1 MQIVIGGLGKVGTA
15 LCHELSHE
23 GHDVTA
29 VDVNENVLTR
39 TMEREDIRT
48 VTGSITSID
57 LQIQANIPAAD
68 VFIAATSSD
77 EVNITAAMIAS
88 KLGAKHTVARVRD
101 TEYGAHM
108 GFMRESLGI
117 SYLLNPEIEAARYLA
132 EMLQFPAVYAMERF
146 VNGNVTMMEAELAA
160 DSDLAGR
167 DLIHFR
173 QSYPS
178 LLVTAVAREEEIF
191 IPSGTFV
198 LQGQDRIQVT
208 GQMSDL
214 HQLYS
219 QFTKAKKR
227 YKKILIIGGGRIA
240 HYLLQ
245 FLAKSH
251 LEITLIEKNSKRAN
265 QLAGEFPQIT
275 VLQGDGTD
283 YELLDETD
291 LNSFDILLNLTGMDE
306 ENIMISLHAA
316 AQGVSRTVT
325 KVTRSSMLPLLASF
339 DLQTILTP
347 HRIAGEGLMRYIR
360 ARGHSAESDIEAVYH
375 LMSNR
380 LEAVEFT
387 APKEARSLNQSL
399 KDLQLKP
406 GILVGLIYR
415 KGQIIFP
422 SGADVIKARDRVI
435 VISQELDLKNLDDIL
450 A

>member
-1 MQIVIGGLGKVGTA
+1 MQIVIGGLGKVGTF

-23 GHDVTA
+23 GHDVT
-29 VDVNENVLTR
+29 VLDINENVLTKAI
-39 TMEREDIRT
+39 EREDIRT
-48 VTGSITSID
+48 ITGSITSID
-57 LQIQANIPAAD
+57 LQVEATIPSCD

-108 GFMRESLGI
+108 AFMRESLGI
-117 SYLLNPEIEAARYLA
+117 SYLINPEFEAARYLA

-146 VNGNVTMMEAELAA
+146 VNGNVTMMEAELAS
-160 DSDLAGR
+160 DSDLVGK
-167 DLIHFR
+167 DLVHFR

-178 LLVTAVAREEEIF
+178 LLVTAVAREDEIF
-191 IPSGTFV
+191 IPSGAFI
-198 LQGQDRIQVT
+198 LESHDRIQVT
-208 GQMSDL
+208 GQMAEL
-214 HQLYS
+214 RQLYN

-245 FLAKSH
+245 YLPKSS
-251 LEITLIEKNSKRAN
+251 LEITLIEKNTKRASL
-265 QLAGEFPQIT
+265 LAGEFPHIS
-275 VLQGDGTD
+275 VLVGDGTD
-283 YELLDETD
+283 HELLDETD

-316 AQGVSRTVT
+316 ATGVARTVT
-325 KVTRSSMLPLLASF
+325 KVTRVAMLPLLASF

-360 ARGHSAESDIEAVYH
+360 ARGHSNESDIEAVYH

-387 APKEARSLNQSL
+387 APKEARSLNIPL
-399 KDLQLKP
+399 KVLDLKP
-406 GILVGLIYR
+406 GVLVGLIYR

-422 SGADVIKARDRVI
+422 GGTDVLKARDRVI
-435 VISQELDLKNLDDIL
+435 VISKEMTLKNLDDIL

>member
-29 VDVNENVLTR
+29 LDTNENVLTKAI
-39 TMEREDIRT
+39 EREDIRT
-48 VTGSITSID
+48 ITGSITSID
-57 LQIQANIPAAD
+57 LQLEANMPSCD

-108 GFMRESLGI
+108 AFMRESLGI
-117 SYLLNPEIEAARYLA
+117 SYLINPEFEAARYLA

-146 VNGNVTMMEAELAA
+146 VNGNVTMMEAELAE
-160 DSDLAGR
+160 DSDLIGK
-167 DLIHFR
+167 DLVHFR

-178 LLVTAVAREEEIF
+178 LLVTAVAREDEIH
-191 IPSGTFV
+191 IPSGSFI
-198 LQGQDRIQVT
+198 LEGHDRIQVT
-208 GQMSDL
+208 GQMNDL
-214 HQLYS
+214 RQLYN

-251 LEITLIEKNSKRAN
+251 LEITLIEKNPQRAN
-265 QLAGEFPQIT
+265 HLAGEFPQIS
-275 VLQGDGTD
+275 VLVGDGTD
-283 YELLDETD
+283 HELLDETD
-291 LNSFDILLNLTGMDE
+291 LTSFDILLNLTGMDE

-316 AQGVSRTVT
+316 AQGVARTVT
-325 KVTRSSMLPLLASF
+325 KVTRVGMLPLLASF

-360 ARGHSAESDIEAVYH
+360 ARGHSNESDIEAVYH

-387 APKEARSLNQSL
+387 APKEARSLYAPL
-399 KDLQLKP
+399 KDLELKP

-422 SGADVIKARDRVI
+422 SGADVLKARDRVI
-435 VISQELDLKNLDDIL
+435 VISKEMTLKNLDDIL